1 MEKSAEEV
9 KAEAEKA
16 EEEKKAEAL
25 SKTAQKVSEEDLIKK
40 MKELEGKKE
49 EEKPAEVAPP
59 EVAPIVLAKSVDE
72 LKGNEGLQK
81 ALDVSEPLAQ
91 MAAGLTK
98 TVDAALEQM
107 EKSAN
112 NQNDFNLSLLTTME
126 AMAKSIEEM
135 QKKVEEYGEAPM
147 APRSTT
153 PGSNNSGRDLLLKH
167 AGAGDEGQKE
177 APREEVLRGL
187 VSLAKSAKDPDDMN
201 KWAKVT
207 SIFETT
213 HQIDDGDLKQAMAA
227 ASSNGAG

>member
-1 MEKSAEEV
+1 MTKVAEEV
-9 KAEAEKA
+9 QPKKG
-16 EEEKKAEAL
+16 EEEKKEEPLA
-25 SKTAQKVSEEDLIKK
+25 KTPSAKVSEEDLIKK

-49 EEKPAEVAPP
+49 EEKPEEVAPP

-72 LKGNEGLQK
+72 LAGNEGLQK
-81 ALDVSEPLAQ
+81 ALDVSEPLSQ

-135 QKKVEEYGEAPM
+135 QKKVEEYGSAPM

-167 AGAGDEGQKE
+167 AGAGDEAQRE
-177 APREEVLRGL
+177 APRDEVLRGL
-187 VSLAKSAKDPDDMN
+187 ISLAKSADTPEDQDH
-201 KWAKVT
+201 WSKVT

-213 HQIDDGDLKQAMAA
+213 TQIDDGDLKQAMAA
-227 ASSNGAG
+227 ASPNGTG

>member
-9 KAEAEKA
+9 KSEAEKA
-16 EEEKKAEAL
+16 EEEKKKAEAL

-49 EEKPAEVAPP
+49 EEKPTEVVPP

-81 ALDVSEPLAQ
+81 ALDVSEPLSQ
-91 MAAGLTK
+91 MAEALTK
-98 TVDAALEQM
+98 TMDAALEQM
-107 EKSAN
+107 QKSAN

-126 AMAKSIEEM
+126 NLAKSIDEM
-135 QKKVEEYGEAPM
+135 QKKVEEYGSAPM
-147 APRSTT
+147 RPRSTT
-153 PGSNNSGRDLLLKH
+153 PGTGNSGRDLLLKH
-167 AGAGDEGQKE
+167 AGGEEGKTE

-187 VSLAKSAKDPDDMN
+187 VSLAKSAEEPEDMA

-213 HQIDDGDLKQAMAA
+213 SQIDDGDLKKAMAA
-227 ASSNGAG
+227 ANGAG